1 MKGRATNLHAIDPAL
16 YQFDK
21 IVHVNINKGKNWS
34 NRDQLMDREGI
45 RRRTDDRNMHE
56 GGMFEWLIWR
66 DAWRALKEIIWDI
79 GNGFHGI

>member
-1 MKGRATNLHAIDPAL
+1 
-16 YQFDK
+16 
-21 IVHVNINKGKNWS
+21 
-34 NRDQLMDREGI
+34 MDREDI